1 MRKSLATAL
10 VLLIAGGFAGTAPAA
25 DLDINVLKS
34 FADQFPFAILY
45 GDGPDGELKFI
56 YADRQA
62 HVHVLKVEDGTIGLD
77 WENTN
82 LGSRVASIFVTDLY
96 GDESDKLVIGT
107 AGGRILIYQMDGYDL
122 DWENLQDPFDQIEY
136 MISKN
141 IDDDPQEELI
151 FIADRTLYIYD
162 SLKKTIDWQSQD
174 EYSAKQIIT
183 GNVDDD
189 DQLEIITNTGIILDS
204 RFYNV
209 EFQSEEP
216 FGDRIFLLD
225 INNDGI
231 PEIAG
236 ESLDFNLRFF
246 DVYAEREIW

>member
-1 MRKSLATAL
+1 MRKSLSSVL
-10 VLLIAGGFAGTAPAA
+10 VLVLVVGCVGTAPGAN
-25 DLDINVLKS
+25 LDMGSLEE

-45 GDGPDGELKFI
+45 GVEKDHDLKFI
-56 YADRQA
+56 FADRQA
-62 HVHVLKVEDGTIGLD
+62 HVHVFKVEDGKLRLD

-82 LGSRVASIFVTDLY
+82 LGSRVTSIFITDLY
-96 GDESDKLVIGT
+96 GDGADKLVIST
-107 AGGRILIYQMDGYDL
+107 AGGRIMIYQMNTFDL

-136 MISKN
+136 MISEN
-141 IDDDPQEELI
+141 LDDDPQQELI
-151 FIADRTLYIYD
+151 FIADRILYIYD

-174 EYSAKQIIT
+174 EFTAKQIIT

-189 DQLEIITNTGIILDS
+189 AQLEIIMNTGVILDS

-209 EFQSEEP
+209 EFRSKEP

-225 INNDGI
+225 INNDGV

>member
-1 MRKSLATAL
+1 MVLMLAVGCAATAPG
-10 VLLIAGGFAGTAPAA
+10 AN
-25 DLDINVLKS
+25 LDVKTLEQ

-45 GDGPDGELKFI
+45 GNEKDHNLRFI

-62 HVHVLKVEDGTIGLD
+62 HVHVFKVEEGKLRLD

-82 LGSRVASIFVTDLY
+82 LGTRVTSIFVTDLY
-96 GDESDKLVIGT
+96 GDGTEKLVIST
-107 AGGRILIYQMDGYDL
+107 AGGRIMIYDMDGYDL

-136 MISKN
+136 MIAEN
-141 IDDDPQEELI
+141 LDDDPQEELI
-151 FIADRTLYIYD
+151 FIADRILHIYD
-162 SLKKTIDWQSQD
+162 SLKKTIDWKSQD
-174 EYSAKQIIT
+174 EFTAKQIIT

-189 DQLEIITNTGIILDS
+189 EQLEIIMNTGVILDS

-209 EFQSEEP
+209 EFQSKEP

-225 INNDGI
+225 VNNDGVQ
-231 PEIAG
+231 EIAG

>member
-1 MRKSLATAL
+1 VRKSLATAL
-10 VLLIAGGFAGTAPAA
+10 VLLLASGYACLPLAA
-25 DLDINVLKS
+25 DLDMNVLKK

-45 GDGPDGELKFI
+45 GEARDGKVKFI
-56 YADRQA
+56 YADRQS
-62 HVHVLKVEDGTIGLD
+62 HVHVLKVENGRVGLD

-82 LGSRVASIFVTDLY
+82 LGSRVTSIFVTDLY
-96 GDESDKLVIGT
+96 GDGSDMLVIGT
-107 AGGRILIYQMDGYDL
+107 AGGRILIYHMDGYDL

-136 MISKN
+136 MISEN
-141 IDDDPQEELI
+141 IDDDPQQELI

-174 EYSAKQIIT
+174 EFSAKQMIT

-209 EFQSEEP
+209 EFQSEVP

-236 ESLDFNLRFF
+236 ETLDFNIRFF
-246 DVYAEREIW
+246 DVYAEREVW